1 MESIR
6 EAVGRH
12 MTLPEA
18 AADLRSGSML
28 LLYDDMQPGPV
39 MLCLPAQFARPAAL
53 RTLQEIAQNP
63 DNPIVLVLS
72 GKRLDAL
79 RLPPGPFDTRSFAAE
94 RAAKYNGH
102 LANHYATTIQTLMQ
116 AGTRPVDIVRPEALP
131 ILRPHPG
138 GILHR
143 RGMAE
148 AALDLM
154 RIAGLEEG
162 AILCP
167 TGIFTVDPDA
177 FEALNSFAA
186 HWHINLLSI
195 NTLLRYRREH
205 QVSLI
210 TETNLP
216 MAEATFRLLHFQ
228 EIETGE
234 PYLVLTLGD
243 IGNSR
248 SNPPL
253 LRLHSSCT
261 TGDIFGSQ
269 RCDCQ
274 AQMHSALHQ
283 IAQEGRGIFLY
294 LPQEGRGIGLAGKLQ
309 AYVLQE
315 QGYDTLEANER
326 LGYPI
331 DARDYSCAIEI
342 LHEMGIDAVRL
353 LTNNPEKIQ
362 AVRASGIA
370 VKSVPLQTEPTPS
383 NLRYLQTKQQRFG
396 HMLFSLQESEQA

>member
-1 MESIR
+1 M
-6 EAVGRH
+6 
-12 MTLPEA
+12 
-18 AADLRSGSML
+18 
-28 LLYDDMQPGPV
+28 
-39 MLCLPAQFARPAAL
+39 
-53 RTLQEIAQNP
+53 
-63 DNPIVLVLS
+63 VLS
-72 GKRLDAL
+72 GKRQDAL
-79 RLPPGPFDTRSFAAE
+79 HLLPEQFDDRRQTALSTAE
-94 RAAKYNGH
+94 GVIKYNGH
-102 LANHYATTIQTLMQ
+102 LADHYATTIRTLMQ
-116 AGTRPVDIVRPEALP
+116 AGTRPDNIMRLEDLHIV
-131 ILRPHPG
+131 RPHPG
-138 GILHR
+138 GILQR

-162 AILCP
+162 AVLCP
-167 TGIFTVDPDA
+167 TGIFTMDPDA
-177 FEALNSFAA
+177 FEALNYLAT
-186 HWHINLLSI
+186 HQQINLLSI
-195 NTLLRYRREH
+195 NTLLRYRKEH
-205 QVSLI
+205 RVSLI
-210 TETNLP
+210 TETSLP
-216 MAEATFRLLHFQ
+216 TAEAPFRLLHFQ

-243 IGNSR
+243 IRDSRNS
-248 SNPPL
+248 PPL

-331 DARDYSCAIEI
+331 DARDYSCALEI
-342 LHEMGIDAVRL
+342 LHEMGISAVRL

-362 AVRASGIA
+362 AVRESGIA
-370 VKSVPLQTEPTPS
+370 VESVPLQTKPTPS

-396 HMLFSLQESEQA
+396 HMLFSLQESE